1 MKTLFEVHVILRDEV
16 NKSASLLMKRLT
28 NMIELHNSLAKFH
41 QSLSEIL
48 GLGGD
53 AIFRSE
59 IKSCGLSYGFTDICC
74 TFHAIPLQKRRTY
87 WVSQ

>member
-59 IKSCGLSYGFTDICC
+59 ILRFYRYLLYLSRNSFTETKNLLGVPIKV
-74 TFHAIPLQKRRTY
+74 TEF
-87 WVSQ
+87 